1 MVNGQLP
8 GEVAGLV
15 PTVIVGE
22 PLAGLGLKLSR
33 SPRRGVVRC
42 SMAWVAKP
50 SDPRLRDS
58 QQYCLGM
65 GAHVIS
71 FSAHAPSRGGLLSAR
86 FEVMIRSTALA
97 QKSFKE
103 PRLLAVPPRPVL
115 P

>member
-1 MVNGQLP
+1 
-8 GEVAGLV
+8 V

-22 PLAGLGLKLSR
+22 PLAGLGLKLA
-33 SPRRGVVRC
+33 V
-42 SMAWVAKP
+42 
-50 SDPRLRDS
+50 
-58 QQYCLGM
+58 
-65 GAHVIS
+65 
-71 FSAHAPSRGGLLSAR
+71 APSRGGLLSAR